1 MIKILIVEDDRSIQF
16 LYSQLLTLNRFKVVG
31 IANNGEEAVSL
42 FKSLSNRPEV
52 ILMDYR
58 MPMKNGID
66 ASKEILKIDK
76 TVKIIFISA
85 DSSIKEEVKSLG
97 VVSFKDKP
105 ISNDNLINNIK
116 KAINAPI

>member
-1 MIKILIVEDDRSIQF
+1 MIKILIVDDDRSIQF

-105 ISNDNLINNIK
+105 FSNDNLINNIK

>member
-1 MIKILIVEDDRSIQF
+1 LIKILIVEDDRSIQF

>member
-1 MIKILIVEDDRSIQF
+1 
-16 LYSQLLTLNRFKVVG
+16 
-31 IANNGEEAVSL
+31 
-42 FKSLSNRPEV
+42 
-52 ILMDYR
+52 

-66 ASKEILKIDK
+66 ASKEILKIDN

-97 VVSFKDKP
+97 VISFKDKP
-105 ISNDNLINNIK
+105 ISIDYLINNIK